1 MNAPTS
7 TAWIEA
13 NQRLMVAEFGRL
25 KQRLGAEGDGET
37 IASALESAH
46 AAIQRLIGDSETTA
60 SPLEAARA
68 AMPAPAAIDHLAHC
82 FGLSEFERDV
92 LLLCAGVEMDA
103 QLATLCETAAGES
116 RRQGASFGLALAAL
130 EAPHWSALAPVGP
143 LRRWRLLEV
152 DEAAGLARGR
162 LRIDER
168 ILHYLAGVNYLDIRL
183 RGLLGPATPPTAM
196 AQTHRAIADDVR
208 HAVEIATDAPLV
220 WLTGDDTLGQA
231 DVAAAVAAA
240 LGLGLQVL
248 HADDVPSGHAEVE
261 ALTTL
266 WERETMLLGST
277 LLVNCGADPL
287 PGSAARFIEAL
298 HGLVFV
304 SANQPQ
310 PLERPSLRFSIDKPD
325 PVEQKILWQQALG
338 AATHQQGAARL
349 NGALDATLDGI
360 AGQFKLSAR
369 SIQAEAAHLAP
380 ALAASDRP
388 DRVMW
393 SACRSL
399 GRSRLDELAQRIESA
414 AGWDDLILPEAQ
426 KSTLRQI
433 GAHVRNRLKVYLE
446 WGFAERGARGL
457 GISALF
463 AGESGTGKTLA
474 AEVLA
479 HELQL
484 DLYRID
490 LSAVVS
496 KYIGE
501 TEKNL
506 RRVFDAAEDSGA
518 ILLFDEAD
526 ALFGKRS
533 EVKDSHDRYANIEV
547 SYLLQRMESYRGL
560 AILTTNLKAALD
572 VAFQRR
578 LRFVVNFPF
587 PDQAL
592 REAIWH
598 SAFPP
603 RTPLAAIDNSKLA
616 RLNVTGGS
624 IRNIAINAAFRA
636 AELEERV
643 SMAHLLHA
651 AHFEASKRERPLSDA
666 EIRGWV

>member
-7 TAWIEA
+7 TSWTDA

-25 KQRLGAEGDGET
+25 KQRLGAAEDDDT
-37 IASALESAH
+37 IVSALES
-46 AAIQRLIGDSETTA
+46 
-60 SPLEAARA
+60 ARA
-68 AMPAPAAIDHLAHC
+68 AMPAPAAIDHLSRC
-82 FGLSEFERDV
+82 FGLSAFERDV

-103 QLATLCETAAGES
+103 QIATQCEAATGES
-116 RRQGASFGLALAAL
+116 RRQGATFGLALGAL
-130 EAPHWSALAPVGP
+130 EAPHWSALAPVSP
-143 LRRWRLLEV
+143 LRRWRLVEV
-152 DEAAGLARGR
+152 DGSAGLARGR

-168 ILHYLAGVNYLDIRL
+168 ILHYLAGVDYLDVRL
-183 RGLLGPATPPTAM
+183 LGLLRSAPAPGAM
-196 AQTHRAIADDVR
+196 AESHRTVCDSVCTAFETNTANFAI
-208 HAVEIATDAPLV
+208 V
-220 WLTGDDTLGQA
+220 WLTGDDAMGQA
-231 DVAAAVAAA
+231 DVAAQVSAV
-240 LGLGLQVL
+240 LGLDLLVL
-248 HADDVPSGHAEVE
+248 RAQDVPAANVEIEALATLWQRESILSGHA
-261 ALTTL
+261 
-266 WERETMLLGST
+266 
-277 LLVNCGADPL
+277 LLVSCGADPL
-287 PGSAARFIEAL
+287 PVAAAHLVEQL
-298 HGLVFV
+298 HGVVFV
-304 SANQPQ
+304 SAAQSQ
-310 PLERPSLRFSIDKPD
+310 PLERAGLRFAVGKPG
-325 PVEQKILWQQALG
+325 PAEQKQLWRQALG
-338 AATHQQGAARL
+338 DGASRI
-349 NGALDATLDGI
+349 GTSLDGI

-369 SIQAEAAHLAP
+369 TIQSEAASVSA
-380 ALAASDRP
+380 ALAASARP
-388 DRVMW
+388 DRALW
-393 SACRSL
+393 SACREI
-399 GRSRLDELAQRIESA
+399 GRTKLDDLAQRIESS
-414 AGWDDLILPEAQ
+414 AGWDDLVLPDAQ
-426 KSTLRQI
+426 KATLRQI
-433 GAHVRNRLKVYLE
+433 GAHVRNRLKVQLD
-446 WGFAERGARGL
+446 WGFADKGARGL

-592 REAIWH
+592 REAIWR
-598 SAFPP
+598 SAFPQ
-603 RTPLAAIDNSKLA
+603 RTPLAAIDSGKLA
-616 RLNVTGGS
+616 RLSVTGGS

-636 AELEERV
+636 AEDEEPL
-643 SMAHLLHA
+643 SMAHLLQA
-651 AHFEASKRERPLSDA
+651 AHHDASKRERPLSDA
-666 EIRGWV
+666 ETRGWV

>member
-1 MNAPTS
+1 MNTPTS
-7 TAWIEA
+7 TAWIDA

-37 IASALESAH
+37 LASAVQSA
-46 AAIQRLIGDSETTA
+46 RT
-60 SPLEAARA
+60 
-68 AMPAPAAIDHLAHC
+68 AMPTPAAVDHLSDC
-82 FGLSEFERDV
+82 CGLSAFERDV

-103 QLATLCETAAGES
+103 QLAAQCEMAAGEP

-130 EAPHWSALAPVGP
+130 DAPHWSALAPVSP
-143 LRRWRLLEV
+143 LRRWRLVEI
-152 DEAAGLARGR
+152 DESAGVARGR

-168 ILHYLAGVNYLDIRL
+168 ILHYLAGLNYLDLRL
-183 RGLLGPATPPTAM
+183 RSLLREATPPTAM
-196 AQTHRAIADDVR
+196 AGAHRAVCDA
-208 HAVEIATDAPLV
+208 AGNALATTSGSDSPLV
-220 WLTGDDTLGQA
+220 WLSGDDTPGQA
-231 DVAAAVAAA
+231 DVAAEVAAA
-240 LGLGLQVL
+240 LGLTLQVL
-248 HADDVPSGHAEVE
+248 RADDVPTGHAEIE
-261 ALTTL
+261 ALVTL
-266 WERETMLLGST
+266 WKREAMLLGSS
-277 LLVNCGADPL
+277 LLVSSSDTDPL
-287 PGSAARFIEAL
+287 PAAAMRLIESL
-298 HGLVFV
+298 RGLVFV
-304 SANQPQ
+304 SASQPQ
-310 PLERPSLRFSIDKPD
+310 PLARPTLRFTVDKPD
-325 PVEQKILWQQALG
+325 PVEQKRLWQEALG
-338 AATHQQGAARL
+338 AGADRL
-349 NGALDATLDGI
+349 NGALDVTLDGI

-369 SIQAEAAHLAP
+369 TIQAEGMQLAP
-380 ALAASDRP
+380 ALAAGDRP
-388 DRVMW
+388 ESVIW
-393 SACRSL
+393 PACRTLS
-399 GRSRLDELAQRIESA
+399 RARLDELAQRIESI

-426 KSTLRQI
+426 KAMLRQI
-433 GAHVRNRLKVYLE
+433 VAHVQNRLKVYRE
-446 WGFAERGARGL
+446 WGFADKGARGL

-463 AGESGTGKTLA
+463 AGESGTGKTMA

-479 HELQL
+479 RELQL

-572 VAFQRR
+572 AAFQRR
-578 LRFVVNFPF
+578 LRFVVHFPF

-592 REAIWH
+592 REAIWR
-598 SAFPP
+598 SAFPA
-603 RTPLAAIDNSKLA
+603 RTPLAAIDNGKLA
-616 RLNVTGGS
+616 RLSVTGGS

-636 AELEERV
+636 AELEAPV
-643 SMAHLLHA
+643 SMTHLLHA
-651 AHFEASKRERPLSDA
+651 AHLEASKRERPLSDA
-666 EIRGWV
+666 ETRGWV